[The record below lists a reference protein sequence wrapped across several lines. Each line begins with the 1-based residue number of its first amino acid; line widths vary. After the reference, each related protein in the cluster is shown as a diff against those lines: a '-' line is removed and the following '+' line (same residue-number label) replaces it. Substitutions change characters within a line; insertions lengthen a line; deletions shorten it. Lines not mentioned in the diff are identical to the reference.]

1 MIPFPIHYKETGCY
15 SLRGVK
21 LYDENIYSF
30 LQSQGI
36 KMSIVQFQS
45 TVILNHTAYF
55 NSSGLNVTDKEV
67 FVDNSTISTF
77 TDDGEKIFDADLECQ
92 FILYEN
98 ENFTIEVFIIPA
110 AQQKITPIA
119 HLCLEVDN
127 KEKFAKN
134 CQANG
139 LVVKK
144 IPRGNSLLIF
154 VKDYDGNLFEIKELQ
169 GCK

>member
-1 MIPFPIHYKETGCY
+1 MKLHHVAVVCS
-15 SLRGVK
+15 SLKNADRFYGEI
-21 LYDENIYSF
+21 LG
-30 LQSQGI
+30 LQQI
-36 KMSIVQFQS
+36 KTSV
-45 TVILNHTAYF
+45 LNRELA
-55 NSSGLNVTDKEV
+55 
-67 FVDNSTISTF
+67 
-77 TDDGEKIFDADLECQ
+77 EKIFDADLECQ